1 MGLNYAIYDVE
12 PHKLLSNYF
21 LGTSSTIS
29 TLFIYS
35 LFAYGYSMLPDRD
48 LRKIKLGQANP
59 FILKIETSLL
69 TILAQVN
76 TDFRSLQ
83 TIAVTLIVLINIH
96 LGNYDITLAWSYN
109 ALLMSIVQN
118 AGLHVTTDL
127 PNNKEVSQLRS
138 RLFWNCAM
146 VDKITSCIL
155 GRNSLLS
162 HVLSPNYTSV
172 STEELVFEAQVK
184 LWFLHDKFI
193 NYIYSFTKLN
203 INV

>member
-12 PHKLLSNYF
+12 PHKLLSNHF

-59 FILKIETSLL
+59 FILEIETSLL

-146 VDKITSCIL
+146 VDKITSFLRSKFPAITCFKSKLYI
-155 GRNSLLS
+155 
-162 HVLSPNYTSV
+162 SV
-172 STEELVFEAQVK
+172 
-184 LWFLHDKFI
+184 
-193 NYIYSFTKLN
+193 N
-203 INV
+203 